1 MKKTYTEEQIAAYK
15 AKYPNAV
22 GEVTL
27 VPSKFDESE
36 EDDPCYFLV
45 KKPSKA
51 LLTMLSSKEF
61 KDNPEKANDALI
73 SNCVLEGDM
82 EILNNDSSVFT
93 GLIEKLI
100 NLSNVTK
107 VQLKK
112 V

>member
-1 MKKTYTEEQIAAYK
+1 MQRTYTEEQIEAYK
-15 AKYPNAV
+15 AKYPNVV

-51 LLTMLSSKEF
+51 LITMLGSKEY
-61 KDNPEKANDALI
+61 KDNPENANNALI
-73 SNCVLEGDM
+73 SNCVLAGDM
-82 EILNNDSSVFT
+82 EILENDSSVFT
-93 GLIEKLI
+93 GLIEKLV

>member
-1 MKKTYTEEQIAAYK
+1 
-15 AKYPNAV
+15 
-22 GEVTL
+22 
-27 VPSKFDESE
+27 
-36 EDDPCYFLV
+36 
-45 KKPSKA
+45 
-51 LLTMLSSKEF
+51 MLGSKEF

-73 SNCVLEGDM
+73 ANCVLEGDM
-82 EILNNDSSVFT
+82 DMLDNDSSVFT

>member
-1 MKKTYTEEQIAAYK
+1 MRKTYTEEQIETYK
-15 AKYPNAV
+15 AKFPNV
-22 GEVTL
+22 IGEVTL

-51 LLTMLSSKEF
+51 LLTMLVSKDY

-73 SNCVLEGDM
+73 NNCVLAGDM
-82 EILNNDSSVFT
+82 DLLENDSSVFT

-100 NLSNVTK
+100 SLSNVTK

>member
-1 MKKTYTEEQIAAYK
+1 MKKTYTEEQIEAYK
-15 AKYPNAV
+15 AKYPNV
-22 GEVTL
+22 IGEVTL

-51 LLTMLSSKEF
+51 LLTMLGSKEY
-61 KDNPEKANDALI
+61 KDDSEKANNALI
-73 SNCVLEGDM
+73 SNCVLAGDM
-82 EILNNDSSVFT
+82 EMLENDSSVFT
-93 GLIEKLI
+93 GLIDKLI

>member
-1 MKKTYTEEQIAAYK
+1 MTKAYTEEQIEAYK
-15 AKYPNAV
+15 AKYPNVV

-51 LLTMLSSKEF
+51 LLTMLGSKEY
-61 KDNPEKANDALI
+61 KDDSEKANNALI
-73 SNCVLEGDM
+73 SKCVLAGDM
-82 EILNNDSSVFT
+82 EMLENDSSVFT
-93 GLIEKLI
+93 GLIEKLL